1 MWRHRSVSLNNE
13 KICCEIIEDKIA
25 FCEKTAGLRRGKFSD
40 SNSACLKVLVPV
52 KIFQFQDML
61 NESERYQDAANG
73 LLAVKHDLI
82 VHQMDVKTE
91 YLHAPITQELYI
103 DQPQGFELEVSDI
116 GERLVYRLKKSLY
129 GLKHIVT
136 RAFSK

>member
-13 KICCEIIEDKIA
+13 KICCEISEDKIA

-40 SNSACLKVLVPV
+40 SNSACLKVSVSV

-73 LLAVKHDLI
+73 LLIEALVINKLLYRSSVWANIEKSKEIANSSELRMPNH
-82 VHQMDVKTE
+82 HE
-91 YLHAPITQELYI
+91 Y
-103 DQPQGFELEVSDI
+103 
-116 GERLVYRLKKSLY
+116 
-129 GLKHIVT
+129 
-136 RAFSK
+136 

>member
-1 MWRHRSVSLNNE
+1 MWRQRSVSLNNE
-13 KICCEIIEDKIA
+13 KICCEISEDKIA

-73 LLAVKHDLI
+73 LKEHQKAVSTLEKGKSALAEHVCYTNCVGKL
-82 VHQMDVKTE
+82 
-91 YLHAPITQELYI
+91 
-103 DQPQGFELEVSDI
+103 
-116 GERLVYRLKKSLY
+116 
-129 GLKHIVT
+129 
-136 RAFSK
+136 